1 PRRAERRAGR
11 AAAHREGVMER
22 RVEILDLAGEA
33 RELVRDCEIT
43 GQRTVF
49 SRNGLDVAI
58 LISHD
63 EYLALRETIDI
74 AGDAALGEQIAAG
87 EEEVERGAMLVVE
100 DLLEASS

>member
-1 PRRAERRAGR
+1 
-11 AAAHREGVMER
+11 MER

-43 GQRTVF
+43 GKRTVF
-49 SRNGLDVAI
+49 TRNGREVAI

-74 AGDAALGEQIAAG
+74 AGDGGVREQIARA
-87 EEEVERGAMLVVE
+87 EEEVGRGQMLLVE
-100 DLLEASS
+100 DLLEG

>member
-1 PRRAERRAGR
+1 
-11 AAAHREGVMER
+11 MER

-43 GQRTVF
+43 GQRTIF
-49 SRNGLDVAI
+49 TRNGREAAI

-74 AGDAALGEQIAAG
+74 AGDPALREQISRS
-87 EEEVERGAMLVVE
+87 EEEVGRNSLLLVE
-100 DLLEASS
+100 DLLESV